1 MCQKLNMR
9 HWTPEERAKQA
20 ELIRKWKPWEKSTG
34 PQTEHGKQCSSQNSR
49 KHHPLLSRWIILS
62 RKRRNYQE
70 LKEEKARADYREKY
84 MRSLLARLDRLER
97 VLEQRAKSK
106 QSK

>member
-20 ELIRKWKPWEKSTG
+20 ELIRKWKPWENSTG
-34 PQTEHGKQCSSQNSR
+34 PRTEHGKKCSCQNSR
-49 KHHPLLSRWIILS
+49 KYSPGLSHLFTLS
-62 RKRRNYQE
+62 RKRRKYQE

-84 MRSLLARLDRLER
+84 MRSLSARLDRLEKL
-97 VLEQRAKSK
+97 LEQRAKSK